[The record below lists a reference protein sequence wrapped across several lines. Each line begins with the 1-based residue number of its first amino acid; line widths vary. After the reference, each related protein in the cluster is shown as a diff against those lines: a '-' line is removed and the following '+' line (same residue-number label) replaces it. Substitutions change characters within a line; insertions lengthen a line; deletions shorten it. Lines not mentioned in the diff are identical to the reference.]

1 MVLMEHLTQLWRE
14 EKTSMYFGSLLWVMQ
29 SIMDFT
35 KKKPNLVFLIAST
48 VFNDSFGVKTTFIRL
63 VNETREVKRVLT
75 WKQWELGQEVQVM
88 SFGTNMHLL
97 WPHTLITQFKIY
109 QMCLSSQSSVL
120 NVIMNKVA
128 LLLALNLYSQLI
140 SSILE
145 IHIQCVTIKVFS
157 ISISIILWFTLLSFT
172 LEHIWLVSFTQFWS
186 YIELLKLCASFN
198 CSIS

>member
-88 SFGTNMHLL
+88 SFGANMHLL